1 MQKRIVDLI
10 GKRFGRLV
18 VLERLPVELTKSG
31 NKVRKWKCVCDCGN
45 VINAVHSNL
54 TKGATQSC
62 GCLQKELASKRFTTH
77 KKRYTR
83 LYSIHAN
90 MKQRC
95 YNPKN
100 NRYKNYGGRGITICH
115 EWLGD
120 NGFEN
125 FYNWAVQNGYKE
137 NLTIDRINND
147 GNYEPL
153 NCRWANSKEQRLNTT
168 NNHKLTY
175 NGKTLTVYEWSKIT
189 GINYKCI
196 LSRINNYKWSVE
208 RTLTEKPL
216 IGKNQYYRTNNLN

>member
-1 MQKRIVDLI
+1 MQKIIVDLTD
-10 GKRFGRLV
+10 KRFGRLV
-18 VLERLPVELTKSG
+18 VLERLPIELTKSG

-62 GCLQKELASKRFTTH
+62 GCLQKELASKRFSTH
-77 KKRYTR
+77 KKRSTR

-100 NRYKNYGGRGITICH
+100 KRYKNYGGRGIIICP
-115 EWLGD
+115 EWLGN

-125 FYNWAVQNGYKE
+125 FYNWAVHNGYKE
-137 NLTIDRINND
+137 NLTIDRINNN

-175 NGKTLTVYEWSKIT
+175 NGKTLTAYEWSKIT

-208 RTLTEKPL
+208 RALTEKPL
-216 IGKNQYYRTNNLN
+216 IGKNQYYRHNNLN